1 MTEQFDG
8 LLQWRCIG
16 PFRGGRVVTVA
27 GDPHDNNV
35 FYFGACAGGV
45 WKTTDAGQ
53 YWFNVS
59 DGFFKTS
66 SVGAV
71 AVSESDPNVVWAGM
85 GEATIRIDVSHG
97 DGVYRSTDAGATWKH
112 MGLADTR
119 HIAKV
124 RIHPTN
130 PDIVWVAAFG
140 HAFGPNSE
148 RGVYKTT
155 NGGETWTKV
164 LYRDENSGAID
175 LTVDVNNPRI
185 LYATTWEAH
194 RKFWDISS
202 GGAGSAVYRSKD
214 GGDTWEDITS
224 KPGLPTGTLGK
235 MGITASP
242 ARPGRVWCLIQHADA
257 SGMYRSDDYGETWV
271 HAAANDLLISRA
283 WYYTHVHADTQDAD
297 TVYVNCLALWKST
310 DAGATYTQIDT
321 PHGDNHDLWI
331 SPVYNKRMIQ
341 GNDGG
346 ANISFNTGGT
356 WTSIYNQPT
365 SQYYH
370 IGVDNRTPYRVY
382 GTQQDNSSLAVPSRS
397 ASTSI
402 PWSAVKI
409 AGTGESGYIV
419 VDPKDDNIV
428 YVGAIGSSS
437 GGGNCLQRYDER
449 TQQIRLV
456 TTWPES
462 MTGEGAVS
470 HKYRF
475 AWTYPIV
482 FSPHDPNTLYCAG
495 NVVFKTT
502 NEGQSWTPIS
512 PDLTRNDASKLQVT
526 GGPIDRDSVGAE
538 VYCTVFSFT
547 ESPHRAGELWAG
559 SDDGLINV
567 SRDHGKTW
575 TNVTPKDLPEW
586 AMVTSIEVSA
596 HNADTITFSAARH
609 KLDDYAPYIYRST
622 DSGKTWKKV
631 TAGIGAD
638 HFVRIVRED
647 PVRKDLLFAGTET
660 NLYVSF
666 DGGAAWEL
674 FQLNLPVCP
683 IYDLIIKNGDL
694 VAGTHGR
701 AMWILDDITPLRQY
715 NPAAKQA
722 AAHLFAP
729 RPSERILAALFEDE
743 DGAGAPGKNYM
754 AGLGDVCAHTAKIN
768 DEGFVERTFLDS
780 GINPPRGAII
790 TYWLKDVPAEPIHLA
805 FYDAQGTLINEY
817 YSRPAGTKVEKSDD
831 KHDLPRARA
840 RKGWN
845 RFVWDMRVKP
855 LPKVIGNDPVAGA
868 VVYGPKVAPGSY
880 TVKLTVAGQTHTQPL
895 TIVKDAFTDA
905 SQADMDA
912 QFTMLMRIYN
922 RMGDTIAAINQMR
935 DVRAQLDGIQKRLAR
950 NPQHAELAKE
960 AAALRDRVL
969 ELEKQLQIPDLKP
982 GWPGMMNHGTKL
994 LAKLSGITDAVSVGN
1009 YRPTDQAVEVFNSL
1023 GEDIDEVFGS
1033 MHGLTSGDIAA
1044 FTKKVSAAGVGNV
1057 IV

>member
-257 SGMYRSDDYGETWV
+257 AGMYRSDDYGETWSHV
-271 HAAANDLLISRA
+271 AANDLLISRA
-283 WYYTHVHADTQDAD
+283 WYYTHVHADTQDPD
-297 TVYVNCLALWKST
+297 TVYVNCLSMWKST

-402 PWSAVKI
+402 PVSSI
-409 AGTGESGYIV
+409 AKSG
-419 VDPKDDNIV
+419 
-428 YVGAIGSSS
+428 S
-437 GGGNCLQRYDER
+437 
-449 TQQIRLV
+449 
-456 TTWPES
+456 
-462 MTGEGAVS
+462 
-470 HKYRF
+470 
-475 AWTYPIV
+475 
-482 FSPHDPNTLYCAG
+482 
-495 NVVFKTT
+495 
-502 NEGQSWTPIS
+502 
-512 PDLTRNDASKLQVT
+512 
-526 GGPIDRDSVGAE
+526 
-538 VYCTVFSFT
+538 
-547 ESPHRAGELWAG
+547 
-559 SDDGLINV
+559 
-567 SRDHGKTW
+567 
-575 TNVTPKDLPEW
+575 
-586 AMVTSIEVSA
+586 
-596 HNADTITFSAARH
+596 
-609 KLDDYAPYIYRST
+609 
-622 DSGKTWKKV
+622 
-631 TAGIGAD
+631 
-638 HFVRIVRED
+638 
-647 PVRKDLLFAGTET
+647 
-660 NLYVSF
+660 
-666 DGGAAWEL
+666 
-674 FQLNLPVCP
+674 
-683 IYDLIIKNGDL
+683 
-694 VAGTHGR
+694 
-701 AMWILDDITPLRQY
+701 
-715 NPAAKQA
+715 
-722 AAHLFAP
+722 
-729 RPSERILAALFEDE
+729 
-743 DGAGAPGKNYM
+743 
-754 AGLGDVCAHTAKIN
+754 
-768 DEGFVERTFLDS
+768 
-780 GINPPRGAII
+780 
-790 TYWLKDVPAEPIHLA
+790 
-805 FYDAQGTLINEY
+805 
-817 YSRPAGTKVEKSDD
+817 
-831 KHDLPRARA
+831 
-840 RKGWN
+840 
-845 RFVWDMRVKP
+845 
-855 LPKVIGNDPVAGA
+855 
-868 VVYGPKVAPGSY
+868 
-880 TVKLTVAGQTHTQPL
+880 
-895 TIVKDAFTDA
+895 
-905 SQADMDA
+905 
-912 QFTMLMRIYN
+912 
-922 RMGDTIAAINQMR
+922 
-935 DVRAQLDGIQKRLAR
+935 
-950 NPQHAELAKE
+950 
-960 AAALRDRVL
+960 
-969 ELEKQLQIPDLKP
+969 
-982 GWPGMMNHGTKL
+982 
-994 LAKLSGITDAVSVGN
+994 
-1009 YRPTDQAVEVFNSL
+1009 
-1023 GEDIDEVFGS
+1023 
-1033 MHGLTSGDIAA
+1033 
-1044 FTKKVSAAGVGNV
+1044 
-1057 IV
+1057 